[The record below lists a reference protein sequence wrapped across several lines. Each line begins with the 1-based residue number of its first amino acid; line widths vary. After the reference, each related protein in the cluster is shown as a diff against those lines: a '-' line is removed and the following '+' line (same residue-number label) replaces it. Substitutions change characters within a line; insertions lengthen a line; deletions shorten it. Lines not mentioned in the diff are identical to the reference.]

1 LGGDIVRL
9 FKIDEDVRE
18 LLRYSR
24 KYTKYQKT
32 IFVFSPLLLAVG
44 MIDPFLVRYLFD
56 NIITKLNFSKLPL
69 FVLIFFIVKAAE
81 RGLSIL
87 VNYNFLKCANVITY
101 IEQNNLLKKIS
112 RLPIKKLKDNA
123 AGIFLSR
130 ATSDVPQLAEAINTV
145 IPGIVINLVLL
156 VMIGAVLLYFSWQLA
171 IVVFLTVPLYTFSV
185 NSFNKALKN
194 SSTQERE
201 RNGEIIEDLRE
212 DIEGA
217 ATVKKFVKEDYLTAK
232 FERKANEWLKVKNKY
247 SLIMQVIDDFL
258 TFVRGLSPI
267 IVLSYG
273 GFLVMKETIT
283 LGTLIG
289 FYNFMNWIY
298 DPVRVISRL
307 SVSLRTSV
315 PVYKRIKEIY
325 DMEEEVDGNTE
336 INNVEEVR
344 YEDVYFSYDHT
355 PILKDISFEVKNR
368 QKLAIVGMSGSG
380 KSTLV
385 SLLPRYYEPERGS
398 IRINDV
404 EIRNAMVGSLRK
416 RVIVVQQNDFI
427 FNTSIR
433 ENITL
438 GDEFSEEEFER
449 AVKAACVDEFAES
462 LDEKYETVVGAN
474 GSHLSDGQRQR
485 IAIARAV
492 IRKPELLVLDESTS
506 GVDSKTEERIFE
518 KLSEV
523 CPTLI
528 IISHRLSTIG
538 KADEIIVMEEG
549 RIVER
554 GTHEE
559 LVNKDSAYKRIIRS
573 QIFEK

>member
-1 LGGDIVRL
+1 VV
-9 FKIDEDVRE
+9 EDFM
-18 LLRYSR
+18 
-24 KYTKYQKT
+24 
-32 IFVFSPLLLAVG
+32 IF
-44 MIDPFLVRYLFD
+44 I
-56 NIITKLNFSKLPL
+56 
-69 FVLIFFIVKAAE
+69 
-81 RGLSIL
+81 RGI
-87 VNYNFLKCANVITY
+87 
-101 IEQNNLLKKIS
+101 
-112 RLPIKKLKDNA
+112 
-123 AGIFLSR
+123 
-130 ATSDVPQLAEAINTV
+130 
-145 IPGIVINLVLL
+145 
-156 VMIGAVLLYFSWQLA
+156 
-171 IVVFLTVPLYTFSV
+171 
-185 NSFNKALKN
+185 
-194 SSTQERE
+194 
-201 RNGEIIEDLRE
+201 
-212 DIEGA
+212 
-217 ATVKKFVKEDYLTAK
+217 
-232 FERKANEWLKVKNKY
+232 
-247 SLIMQVIDDFL
+247 
-258 TFVRGLSPI
+258 SPI

-273 GFLVMKETIT
+273 GFLVMKDTIT

-298 DPVRVISRL
+298 DPVRSISHF
-307 SVSLRTSV
+307 SISLRTSV

-355 PILKDISFEVKNR
+355 PILKDISFEIKNR

-398 IRINDV
+398 IRINNV
-404 EIRNAMVGSLRK
+404 EIRNAMVESLRK

-449 AVKAACVDEFAES
+449 AVKAACVDEFAEG

>member
-1 LGGDIVRL
+1 IVRL

-32 IFVFSPLLLAVG
+32 IFSLSPFLLFLIAT
-44 MIDPFLVRYLFD
+44 IDPFLVRYLFD

-69 FVLIFFIVKAAE
+69 FVLIFFIAKAAE
-81 RGLSIL
+81 KGISVV

-123 AGIFLSR
+123 AGTFLSR

-145 IPGIVINLVLL
+145 IPGIVVNLVLL

-171 IVVFLTVPLYTFSV
+171 IIVFLTVPLYTLSV

-258 TFVRGLSPI
+258 TFVRGISPI

-273 GFLVMKETIT
+273 GFLVMKGTIT

-298 DPVRVISRL
+298 DPVRVISRF

-325 DMEEEVDGNTE
+325 DMEEEADGNTE

-355 PILKDISFEVKNR
+355 PILKDISFEIKNR

-549 RIVER
+549 QIVER